1 MANSLME
8 LYGGGMVGKSNN
20 YQLGGQIARSR
31 RGREFQAELADLQRK
46 KDRDAE
52 KMGKANLLGNLFSK
66 AGELAGSFIPIP
78 GVGRFVGKS
87 IGKGL
92 GSGLGRF
99 FGEKVS
105 GYTPT
110 EFEGGK
116 YALQTKEDLQ
126 GASDDF
132 SKSSKERAFIQGLDT
147 GWDDFITRG
156 GLDYLD
162 AKFGDAGSL
171 PDAGTPEEILD
182 VDEPFQ
188 FPSSDNIRQ
197 DFRRRNAMSSN
208 VLSSDTPARAFQ
220 DMNTVSPQASVSS
233 FMPTYDY
240 SPTSYE
246 SLINYGTR
254 TQGPLQSGSRYPG
267 LIMNKQGGMIPK
279 YPHGGPVHTNMSAE
293 ALANMSTEEARK
305 AAQQT
310 STVTDYAGTAKSPM
324 STQTPKT
331 MGGIDTEALSQL
343 SASGFNMGD
352 FLGGSVLGD
361 GSGVDLGV
369 GTDMGFTP
377 GTGTSAVTGTGTGTG
392 TGMGTGT
399 GTGTGGSAPGA
410 YGGYGTAID
419 PMAALGQMGMDY
431 VANDPRLEKYLKDLP
446 QFGMGYQQKFGDIQ
460 SGGRQALLQMYN
472 AQRNMGGGFAG
483 AGAGAQAFGQGYS
496 GLMGEQARQRRGVVE
511 GFQSDLLSSIRDI
524 EEKGQFTFGQ
534 GEGGTT
540 QQDAEIQALVDQGYT
555 QEEAERQIFQDMQG
569 GSGGTRS

>member
-78 GVGRFVGKS
+78 GVGQFVGKS

-132 SKSSKERAFIQGLDT
+132 RKSSKERAFIQGLDT

-208 VLSSDTPARAFQ
+208 VLSSDIPDWAFQ

-293 ALANMSTEEARK
+293 ALAKMQKRQALP

-310 STVTDYAGTAKSPM
+310 STVSNYASSAVSPM
-324 STQTPKT
+324 STQTTPT
-331 MGGIDTEALSQL
+331 MGGIDTEALSGL

-352 FLGGSVLGD
+352 FLGGAVLGD
-361 GSGVDLGV
+361 GSGVDLGLQEQMSSL
-369 GTDMGFTP
+369 T
-377 GTGTSAVTGTGTGTG
+377 
-392 TGMGTGT
+392 
-399 GTGTGGSAPGA
+399 APPPSPQGQA
-410 YGGYGTAID
+410 SGQYGTAIGT
-419 PMAALGQMGMDY
+419 MSALNQMGMGDI
-431 VANDPRLEKYLKDLP
+431 ANDPRLQEYLKDLP
-446 QFGMGYQQKFGDIQ
+446 QFGMGYRQQFGDIQ
-460 SGGRQALLQMYN
+460 SGGRQALSQMYA

-483 AGAGAQAFGQGYS
+483 AGAGAQAFGQQYG
-496 GLMGEQARQRRGVVE
+496 GLMDEQARKRRGVVE
-511 GFQSDLLSSIRDI
+511 GFQSDLLGAISDI
-524 EEKGQFTFGQ
+524 EDKGEFEFGE
-534 GEGGTT
+534 EGL
-540 QQDAEIQALVDQGYT
+540 QD
-555 QEEAERQIFQDMQG
+555 RQKIIDFIKQRFPNLSDDKISQMADAAG
-569 GSGGTRS
+569 